1 MEGLSA
7 KATPVVSE
15 LEVDVVAVLPD
26 PHSSDGWLVSE
37 KNIVSGD
44 FRWAVWNQYPRPDT
58 TDGVLTVPF

>member
-37 KNIVSGD
+37 KNIASGD
-44 FRWAVWNQYPRPDT
+44 FRCAVWNQYPRPNT
-58 TDGVLTVPF
+58 TDGVLTFPF